1 MNFNLSLVLQISKF
15 IGNHTMRISLILIGF
30 VCFSI
35 QAAAQEKNLQYY
47 YAQATEARKAGNY
60 PVFYDMISQAGTLHP
75 YHQGIQYLRGVASAL
90 TNRNE
95 EAIQYLRKSLLTN
108 ASFDLTIEDL
118 KGLHG
123 QEDFE
128 KLKALQQELNMP
140 MIHSDTAFILY
151 DRAIHPEA
159 IAVSKNVLYATSV
172 HKRKIVK
179 VMPDGKTSD
188 FVQPGQDGLTC
199 VLGIKVDEK
208 RKVLWACSS
217 PRPQMENYDTTAT
230 SAVFKYELTTG
241 RLLQKF
247 TLKKSTEAVFGD
259 LVVSKNGEAFI
270 SDSHSNTIFKVNENT
285 KLLEPYFTSD
295 KIWSLQGITF
305 SEDERYLFMADYI
318 KGIFRLDIK
327 TKELLLLE
335 NKSEASLKSIDGL
348 LWYKNSLIAIQN
360 ATTPMRVCRYVLNVD
375 RSSIVSSKTID
386 RAHPAFNEPTNG
398 CIVDEDFYYI
408 ANSQWGGYT
417 ENNKIK
423 PADQLQDIIILKSRL
438 VD

>member
-47 YAQATEARKAGNY
+47 YTQATEARKAGNY

-128 KLKALQQELNMP
+128 KLKALQQELNKP

-151 DRAIHPEA
+151 DRTIHPEA

-179 VMPDGKTSD
+179 VTPDGKTSD
-188 FVQPGQDGLTC
+188 FVRPGQDGLTC

-241 RLLQKF
+241 KLLQKF
-247 TLKKSTEAVFGD
+247 ILKKNAEAVFGD
-259 LVVSKNGEAFI
+259 LVVSRNGEAFI

-375 RSSIVSSKTID
+375 QSSIVSLKTID

-423 PADQLQDIIILKSRL
+423 PADQLQDIIILKSKL